1 MPVIW
6 YYSEEVELQGA
17 LQTLTRELELDMVDA
32 EMNLCCKGRNIPM
45 GYSLWEYTGL
55 TWKLKKDA
63 SLPGARPSAAPKVPG
78 LFAGQIRAT
87 PSVVAARESA
97 V

>member
-1 MPVIW
+1 MIDLAPDT
-6 YYSEEVELQGA
+6 QM
-17 LQTLTRELELDMVDA
+17 Q
-32 EMNLCCKGRNIPM
+32 LCCDGRSIPM
-45 GYSLWEYTGL
+45 VYSLWEFTGL

-78 LFAGQIRAT
+78 LFAGQIRAM
-87 PSVVAARESA
+87 PSVVVAFRESA

>member
-1 MPVIW
+1 MP
-6 YYSEEVELQGA
+6 
-17 LQTLTRELELDMVDA
+17 LEDLS
-32 EMNLCCKGRNIPM
+32 MNDSAPDFQMNICCLGRGIPM
-45 GYSLWEYTGL
+45 GYSLWEFTGL

-78 LFAGQIRAT
+78 LFAGQIRAL
-87 PSVVAARESA
+87 PSVVAAARESA

>member
-1 MPVIW
+1 MN
-6 YYSEEVELQGA
+6 GDA
-17 LQTLTRELELDMVDA
+17 LDIQ
-32 EMNLCCKGRNIPM
+32 MNLSCCNSRSIPM
-45 GYSLWEYTGL
+45 GYSLWEFTGL

-78 LFAGQIRAT
+78 LFAGQIRAL
-87 PSVVAARESA
+87 PSVVAAVRDSA